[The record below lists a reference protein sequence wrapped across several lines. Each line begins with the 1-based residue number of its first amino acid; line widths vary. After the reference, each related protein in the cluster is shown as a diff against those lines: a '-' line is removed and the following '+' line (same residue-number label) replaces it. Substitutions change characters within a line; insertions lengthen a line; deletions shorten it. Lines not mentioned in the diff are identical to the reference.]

1 MNPSKHDHLSRRDFI
16 KLNLAALSGM
26 AFSPFL
32 RDWDQFSTG
41 ELIRVATKSVSV
53 YNQPD
58 DASRIVSQHFQDEV
72 INVYQ
77 EVIAKTPGYN
87 PVWYRVWG
95 GYMHRARLQKVKVI
109 YNQPLNAISENG
121 QLAEV
126 TVPYTQSMRY
136 TTIGG
141 WQPLYRLYYET
152 THWIIGIDEGPDG
165 QPWYRLLDE
174 LLEINYHVP
183 AIHLRPI
190 SEIEWSPITP
200 EIPFE
205 HKRIEVDLSRQ
216 LLTAYENGNNV
227 FQTTISSGIA
237 GMQSAND
244 LPTATPRGEFNI
256 QSKYP
261 SKHMGDGSLAADSDA
276 YELVGVP
283 WTSFFTS
290 TGYAFHG
297 TYWHDNFGVP
307 MSRGCVNMR
316 PAEAR
321 WLFRWALP
329 RSSPVEFKTPDK
341 VDRKGFGT
349 QVKIF

>member
-1 MNPSKHDHLSRRDFI
+1 MSVAQLSRRDFL
-16 KLNLAALSGM
+16 KLGAAALGGL
-26 AFSPFL
+26 AFSPFMPT
-32 RDWDQFSTG
+32 WDEFNEG
-41 ELIRVATKSVSV
+41 EIIRVAAKSVSV
-53 YNQPD
+53 YSQPD
-58 DASRIVSQHFQDEV
+58 DTSWIVSQHFRDDV
-72 INVYQ
+72 VNVYK
-77 EVIAKTPGYN
+77 EVVAKTPGYN
-87 PVWYRVWG
+87 PIWYRVWG
-95 GYMHRARLQKVKVI
+95 GYLHRARLQKVKVI
-109 YNQPLNAISENG
+109 YNQPLNAIADKG

-126 TVPYTQSMRY
+126 TVPYTQSMRF
-136 TTIGG
+136 TSTKG

-152 THWIIGIDEGPDG
+152 THWIVGIDEGPDG
-165 QPWYRLLDE
+165 QPWYRILDE
-174 LLEINYHVP
+174 LLEIKYHVP
-183 AIHLRPI
+183 ATHLRPI
-190 SEIEWSPITP
+190 PEDEWTPITP
-200 EIPFE
+200 GIPFE
-205 HKRIEVDLSRQ
+205 KKRIEVDLNRQ
-216 LLTAYENGNNV
+216 VLTAFESDKTV

-237 GMQSAND
+237 GLKATNGI
-244 LPTATPRGEFNI
+244 PTATPRGEFNI

-261 SKHMGDGSLAADSDA
+261 SKHMGDGSLASDIEA

-329 RSSPVEFKTPDK
+329 IALPREFETPGK

-349 QVKIF
+349 AVKIF